1 MNIEVMNRCQHSV
14 IKLLKVGKTFESWHE
29 MQRMDIALVKPNDS
43 KTSRSF
49 EKVTE
54 LNTQQWHSE
63 ISLNCSDVVP
73 M

>member
-1 MNIEVMNRCQHSV
+1 
-14 IKLLKVGKTFESWHE
+14 

-49 EKVTE
+49 EKVTG
-54 LNTQQWHSE
+54 LNTQHWHSE
-63 ISLNCSDVVP
+63 ISLNCSDVAS

>member
-1 MNIEVMNRCQHSV
+1 
-14 IKLLKVGKTFESWHE
+14 
-29 MQRMDIALVKPNDS
+29 MQRIDIALVKSNDS

-54 LNTQQWHSE
+54 LNTQQWHSK